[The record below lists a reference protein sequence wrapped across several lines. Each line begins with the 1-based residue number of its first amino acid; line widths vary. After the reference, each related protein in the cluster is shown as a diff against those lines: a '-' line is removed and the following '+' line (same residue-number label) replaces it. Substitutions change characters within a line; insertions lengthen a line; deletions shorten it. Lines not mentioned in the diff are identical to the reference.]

1 MPPSLEGQGCR
12 QVWGE
17 PRPPVTARLP
27 QVCPATLS
35 YCRAPTAVTVHS
47 CHRSQL
53 HQPLKLAAL
62 VCVPPQLGRLW
73 KAQLLQE
80 PSTSKK
86 ATSAEAAL
94 LRGQTSPPPQG
105 TCTLAQKP
113 QAGPC
118 TQQALTQGLPS
129 HLSLNTMGQD
139 RTLTK
144 VLVPALHPRTS
155 RTGEDGAKV
164 RGTGPRGSASG
175 IAPTQAS
182 SQRISFSPVFS
193 FLEKK

>member
-1 MPPSLEGQGCR
+1 MPPSLEGQDCR

-17 PRPPVTARLP
+17 PRPPVTAWLP
-27 QVCPATLS
+27 QVCPASLS
-35 YCRAPTAVTVHS
+35 YYRAPTAATVHS
-47 CHRSQL
+47 CTSPSNWLPWSASHLSWVGSGRHSCCRS
-53 HQPLKLAAL
+53 P
-62 VCVPPQLGRLW
+62 PPQRRPT
-73 KAQLLQE
+73 A
-80 PSTSKK
+80 
-86 ATSAEAAL
+86 AEAAL

-129 HLSLNTMGQD
+129 HLSLSTMGQD

-175 IAPTQAS
+175 ISPTQAS